1 MNILGIIPAR
11 YRSNR
16 LPGKSLLDIG
26 GKPMIQRVYEQSVQ
40 CKALTKLVVAT
51 DDRRIFEKV
60 SSFGGE
66 ALMTSDKHRNG
77 TERCSEVVQILN
89 GQWDVIIN
97 IQGDEP
103 FIQPN
108 QIQKLAECFI
118 DPGVDI
124 ATMVKKIED
133 PTELEDTSTVKVSFD
148 NNQKAIKFSR
158 SAIITNQKDD
168 NGKPD
173 IVPDHFKHVAIY
185 GFKHEIFEQVK
196 VLEPTPMEKAESL
209 EQLRWLENGF
219 TITIVETDYD
229 SFSIDTEEDY
239 KKALK
244 LFEQAS

>member
-11 YRSNR
+11 YQSIR

-26 GKPMIQRVYEQSVQ
+26 GKPMIQRVYEQSAQ

-51 DDRRIFEKV
+51 DDQRIFEKV
-60 SSFGGE
+60 ISFGGE
-66 ALMTSDKHRNG
+66 AHMTSDKHRNG
-77 TERCSEVVQILN
+77 TERCSEVVHILN
-89 GQWDVIIN
+89 KQWDVIIN

-103 FIQPN
+103 FIQPG
-108 QIQKLAECFI
+108 QIQKLAECFS
-118 DPGVDI
+118 DPGVEI

-133 PTELEDTSTVKVSFD
+133 PDELEDASTVKVSFN
-148 NNQKAIKFSR
+148 NNQKAINFSR
-158 SAIITNQKDD
+158 KIILNDQNED
-168 NGKPD
+168 NKELESMPD
-173 IVPDHFKHVAIY
+173 NFKHVAIY
-185 GFKHEIFEQVK
+185 GFKHKIFEQVV

-239 KKALK
+239 QKALK
-244 LFEQAS
+244 LVEQAS